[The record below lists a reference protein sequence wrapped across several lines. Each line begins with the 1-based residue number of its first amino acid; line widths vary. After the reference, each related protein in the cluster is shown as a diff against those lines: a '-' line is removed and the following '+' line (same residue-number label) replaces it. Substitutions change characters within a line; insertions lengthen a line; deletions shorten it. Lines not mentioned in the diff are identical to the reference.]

1 MSVCWIQMI
10 SPLIIC
16 TVSLLCTAGEA
27 LTTVVQQTPGLL
39 VERGHSAQMDCSHSM
54 NWYDMYWFQQLPGE
68 SMKVIVHTVPFKQ
81 PDFGNFSQ
89 DKYSA
94 NKTVA
99 KSGSF
104 TVKHVEP
111 GDNGVYFCFVTERNK
126 EKPVGGKERH
136 NEQREFRFLCHAS
149 SLWNSNPDWVGNEP
163 VFGYGTKLTVLDSN
177 RSITPPTVT
186 VLRPSQN
193 ECRNNKDEKRR
204 KTLVCVASRF
214 YPDHV
219 SVFWQIDAVNVETD
233 GVATDNAALWEGE
246 HYSIT
251 SRLRV
256 PLREWFTPGKKF
268 TCTVSFFNGNETVH
282 RSDWVEGVEGP
293 GAGAI
298 REKYLRITHTA
309 KLSYVVLIFK
319 SSVFGVFV
327 VFLAWRLQS
336 RLENSGTE
344 S

>member
-1 MSVCWIQMI
+1 MI
-10 SPLIIC
+10 R
-16 TVSLLCTAGEA
+16 SLNRIT
-27 LTTVVQQTPGLL
+27 LL
-39 VERGHSAQMDCSHSM
+39 VLWLSCLSPCKEVHQGPPAILGRLHDSATISCSHSIGSYDTM
-54 NWYDMYWFQQLPGE
+54 LWYQQPTGDSELKLIGYVFYSSPIVE
-68 SMKVIVHTVPFKQ
+68 KPFSDNFKVTG
-81 PDFGNFSQ
+81 D
-89 DKYSA
+89 
-94 NKTVA
+94 
-99 KSGSF
+99 GS
-104 TVKHVEP
+104 KKAELHVLKLRHPE
-111 GDNGVYFCFVTERNK
+111 DSGVYYC
-126 EKPVGGKERH
+126 
-136 NEQREFRFLCHAS
+136 A
-149 SLWNSNPDWVGNEP
+149 DWPGYVP
-163 VFGYGTKLTVLDSN
+163 VFGYGTKLTVLGKSEKYSN

-319 SSVFGVFV
+319 SSIFGVFV
-327 VFLAWRLQS
+327 VFLAWRLQV
-336 RLENSGTE
+336 GPT
-344 S
+344 